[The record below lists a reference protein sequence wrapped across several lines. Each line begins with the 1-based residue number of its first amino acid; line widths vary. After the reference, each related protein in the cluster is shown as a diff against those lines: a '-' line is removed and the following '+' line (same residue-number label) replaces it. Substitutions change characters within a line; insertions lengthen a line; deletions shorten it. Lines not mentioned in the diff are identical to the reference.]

1 MLQHMLEC
9 CLSALTQPHSRFAIR
24 LLPVDDCS
32 KSAQKC
38 AVQMCKVA
46 VVVMETTQLVPSQ
59 F

>member
-1 MLQHMLEC
+1 MLEC